1 MGNNVINCTGL
12 SCPIPVVNTKKYL
25 DSIESG
31 SCITIVDNEIAK
43 NNVVKLASNSG
54 FGFKVEEKESM
65 FYITID
71 KNCDIK
77 AKKNDYNKEIKDDAP
92 FTIVIASKELG
103 DGSDELGAAL
113 MKSYLFALSEADVI
127 PENLLF
133 LNGGV
138 KLVVE
143 DSPAIESLKKLE
155 KRGTKILSCGLCLD
169 FYHLKD
175 KIAIGEITN
184 MYAIVEIMNS
194 SRTIKL

>member
-1 MGNNVINCTGL
+1 MENNVINCTGL

-77 AKKNDYNKEIKDDAP
+77 VKKNDYNKEIKDDAP
-92 FTIVIASKELG
+92 FTIVIDSKELG

>member
-1 MGNNVINCTGL
+1 MKNNVINCAGL

-25 DSIESG
+25 DSIEVG
-31 SCITIVDNEIAK
+31 SCTTIVDNEIAK

-54 FGFKVEEKESM
+54 YAFDVEEKENL
-65 FYITID
+65 FYITIN
-71 KNCDIK
+71 KNSDIK
-77 AKKNDYNKEIKDDAP
+77 TNKNDYNKGMKENMP
-92 FTIVIASKELG
+92 FTIVISSNELG
-103 DGSDELGAAL
+103 EGSNELGEAL
-113 MKSYLFALSEADVI
+113 MKSYLFALSEAEVI

-143 DSPAIESLKKLE
+143 DSPAIESLNKLKE
-155 KRGTKILSCGLCLD
+155 RGTEILSCGLCLD

-175 KIAIGEITN
+175 KVAIGEITN